1 MVPFPSREWIALF
14 QEELNR
20 NAAYEEAARSW
31 EGDFLFLIQPDPSLK
46 EPATFYLD
54 LFHGK
59 CREAEMLP
67 NPQARSAAFSLEGSY
82 GDWRRLISKEI
93 DPVQAL
99 MGGKFRFKGN
109 MLKVMRYNRAAREL
123 VNTATLIP
131 TEFV

>member
-1 MVPFPSREWIALF
+1 
-14 QEELNR
+14 
-20 NAAYEEAARSW
+20 
-31 EGDFLFLIQPDPSLK
+31 
-46 EPATFYLD
+46 
-54 LFHGK
+54 
-59 CREAEMLP
+59 MLP

-82 GDWRRLISKEI
+82 GNWRKLIAKEI

-99 MGGKFRFKGN
+99 MGGQFRFKGN